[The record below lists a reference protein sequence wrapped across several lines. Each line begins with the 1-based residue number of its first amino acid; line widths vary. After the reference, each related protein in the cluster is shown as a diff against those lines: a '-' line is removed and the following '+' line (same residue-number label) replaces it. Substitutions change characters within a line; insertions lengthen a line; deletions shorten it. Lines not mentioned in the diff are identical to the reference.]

1 MTTTVQAEVAK
12 TSAAGPEPITEPG
25 IYDMDNE
32 TYHSHRYALSSSG
45 ARKLL
50 PPSCPAIFR
59 YEQDNPQP
67 AKKVWDIGNAAHK
80 LVLGNGPILQLV
92 DYERWDTKAAK
103 AEVADAREAGAIPLK
118 RAEYDQVHAMAD
130 ALRRHPVASLLFDP
144 ERGAP
149 EQSLFWR
156 DDRTSVM
163 RRARLDWLPNPR
175 TGRLIIPDYKTCRSA
190 NPDAL
195 EKAIDEYG
203 YHQQDDW
210 YRSACKAL
218 GLADDDAAFV
228 FVCQEK
234 TAPYV
239 ITVVEVN
246 ATSRRIGAARN
257 RRALETFAQCTE
269 SGYWPGYSD
278 EVVPL
283 SLPGWAE
290 TRDSLEYL

>member
-1 MTTTVQAEVAK
+1 MTTTAQAGAQAPA
-12 TSAAGPEPITEPG
+12 TGPAPITEPG
-25 IYDMDNE
+25 IYQMTNE
-32 TYHSHRYALSSSG
+32 EYHSHRYALSSSG

-67 AKKVWDIGNAAHK
+67 VKKVWDIGNAAHK
-80 LVLGNGPILQLV
+80 LVLGNGPKLV
-92 DYERWDTKAAK
+92 KIDAEEWRTNKVKD
-103 AEVADAREAGAIPLK
+103 EVANVRAAGHIPLK
-118 RAEYDQVHAMAD
+118 PSEHRQVHDMAD

-144 ERGAP
+144 ERGTP

-156 DDRTSVM
+156 DDRTGVM

-190 NPDAL
+190 NP
-195 EKAIDEYG
+195 EKLAKDIDEYG
-203 YHQQDDW
+203 YHQQDDT
-210 YRSACKAL
+210 YRSGAQAL
-218 GLADDDAAFV
+218 GIADEDAAFV

-239 ITVVEVN
+239 ITVVEVT
-246 ATSRRIGAARN
+246 ATARRIGAARN
-257 RRALETFAQCTE
+257 RRALETFAECTT

-278 EVVPL
+278 DVVPL
-283 SLPGWAE
+283 ALPGWAE
-290 TRDSLEYL
+290 TRDTLEYL

>member
-1 MTTTVQAEVAK
+1 MTTVVQAGALAP
-12 TSAAGPEPITEPG
+12 AAGPAPITEPG

-50 PPSCPAIFR
+50 APSSPAHFR
-59 YEQDNPQP
+59 YEQDHPQP
-67 AKKVWDIGNAAHK
+67 PKKVFDLGNAAHK
-80 LVLGNGPILQLV
+80 LVLGQGPALV
-92 DYERWDTKAAK
+92 RVDAEEWRTNAVK
-103 AEVADAREAGAIPLK
+103 AEVAGIRAGGNIPLK
-118 RAEYDQVHAMAD
+118 PSEWDQVHAMAD

-144 ERGAP
+144 EHGTP

-156 DDRTSVM
+156 DDKTSVT

-175 TGRLIIPDYKTCRSA
+175 SGRLIIPDYKTCRSA
-190 NPDAL
+190 NP
-195 EKAIDEYG
+195 EKLQKDIDEYG

-210 YRSACKAL
+210 YRSACHAL
-218 GLADDDAAFV
+218 GIADADAAFV

-246 ATSRRIGAARN
+246 AASRRIGAARN
-257 RRALETFAQCTE
+257 RRALEVFAECSRT
-269 SGYWPGYSD
+269 GYWPGYSD
-278 EVVPL
+278 DIEHL
-283 SLPGWAE
+283 SLPPWAE
-290 TRDSLEYL
+290 IRDTQEYL

>member
-1 MTTTVQAEVAK
+1 MTTTAQAGA
-12 TSAAGPEPITEPG
+12 SAPAAGPAPITEPG
-25 IYDMDNE
+25 IYQMTNE
-32 TYHSHRYALSSSG
+32 EYHSHRYALSSSG

-50 PPSCPAIFR
+50 PPLCPAIFR

-67 AKKVWDIGNAAHK
+67 VKKVWDIGNAAHK
-80 LVLGNGPILQLV
+80 LVLGNGPTLV
-92 DYERWDTKAAK
+92 QIDAEEWRTNKVKD
-103 AEVADAREAGAIPLK
+103 EVADVRAAGNIPLK
-118 RAEYDQVHAMAD
+118 PSEYQQVHDMAA

-144 ERGAP
+144 ERGTP

-156 DDRTSVM
+156 DDRTGVM

-190 NPDAL
+190 NP
-195 EKAIDEYG
+195 EKLAKDIDEYG
-203 YHQQDDW
+203 YHQQDDT
-210 YRSACKAL
+210 YRSGAQAL
-218 GLADDDAAFV
+218 GIADDDAAFV

-239 ITVVEVN
+239 ITVVEVT

-257 RRALETFAQCTE
+257 RRALETFAECTA

-278 EVVPL
+278 DVVPVA
-283 SLPGWAE
+283 LPGYAE
-290 TRDSLEYL
+290 TRDTLEYL

>member
-1 MTTTVQAEVAK
+1 MTTVVQAGAQAP
-12 TSAAGPEPITEPG
+12 AAGPEPITEPG
-25 IYDMDNE
+25 IHEMTNE
-32 TYHSHRYALSSSG
+32 EYHSHRYALSSSG

-59 YEQDNPQP
+59 YEQDHPQP
-67 AKKVWDIGNAAHK
+67 PKKVWDIGNAAHK
-80 LVLGNGPILQLV
+80 LVLGNGPTLKKIEHETWNTNV
-92 DYERWDTKAAK
+92 AKAA
-103 AEVADAREAGAIPLK
+103 VARAREAGEIPLK
-118 RAEYDQVHAMAD
+118 PAEHEQVHAMAD

-144 ERGAP
+144 ERGTP

-156 DDRTSVM
+156 DDRTNVM

-175 TGRLIIPDYKTCRSA
+175 SGRLIIPDYKTCRSA
-190 NPDAL
+190 NP
-195 EKAIDEYG
+195 EKLAKDIDEYG

-210 YRSACKAL
+210 YRSACRSL

-239 ITVVEVN
+239 ITVVEVS

-257 RRALETFAQCTE
+257 RRALETFARCTE
-269 SGYWPGYSD
+269 TGYWPGYSD
-278 EVVPL
+278 DVVPL

>member
-1 MTTTVQAEVAK
+1 MTTVAQAGALEAP
-12 TSAAGPEPITEPG
+12 AAGPEPITEPG
-25 IYDMDNE
+25 IYDMTNE
-32 TYHSHRYALSSSG
+32 EYHSHRYALSSSG

-59 YEQDNPQP
+59 YEQDHPQP
-67 AKKVWDIGNAAHK
+67 VKKVWDIGNAAHK
-80 LVLGNGPILQLV
+80 LVLGNGPTLRKI
-92 DYERWDTKAAK
+92 EHEMWTTKVAK
-103 AEVADAREAGAIPLK
+103 ADVAAAREAGEIPLK
-118 RAEYDQVHAMAD
+118 PAEYQQVHDMAD

-144 ERGAP
+144 EHGTP
-149 EQSLFWR
+149 ERSLFWR
-156 DDRTSVM
+156 DEKTGVM

-175 TGRLIIPDYKTCRSA
+175 SGRLIIPDYKTCRSA
-190 NPDAL
+190 NP
-195 EKAIDEYG
+195 EKLAKDIDEYG

-218 GLADDDAAFV
+218 GIADEQAAFV

-257 RRALETFAQCTE
+257 RRALETFAHCTAT
-269 SGYWPGYSD
+269 GYWPGYSD
-278 EVVPL
+278 DVVPVA
-283 SLPGWAE
+283 LPGWAE
-290 TRDSLEYL
+290 TRDTLEYL

>member
-1 MTTTVQAEVAK
+1 MTTVAQAGALEAP
-12 TSAAGPEPITEPG
+12 AAGPAPITEPG
-25 IYDMDNE
+25 IYEMTNE

-67 AKKVWDIGNAAHK
+67 VKKVWDIGNAAHK
-80 LVLGNGPILQLV
+80 LVLGNGPELRLV
-92 DYERWDTKAAK
+92 DYERWDTKVAK
-103 AEVADAREAGAIPLK
+103 AEVAEARAAGAIPLK
-118 RAEYDQVHAMAD
+118 RAEYDQVHDMAD

-144 ERGAP
+144 EHGKP

-156 DDRTSVM
+156 DEKTGVM

-175 TGRLIIPDYKTCRSA
+175 SGRLIIPDYKTCRSA
-190 NPDAL
+190 NPEKL
-195 EKAIDEYG
+195 EKDIEEYG

-210 YRSACKAL
+210 YRSACHAL
-218 GLADDDAAFV
+218 DIADDQAAFV

-234 TAPYV
+234 AAPYV
-239 ITVVEVN
+239 ITVIEVN
-246 ATSRRIGAARN
+246 ATARRIGAARN
-257 RRALETFAQCTE
+257 RRALETFAHCTAT
-269 SGYWPGYSD
+269 GYWPGYSD
-278 EVVPL
+278 DVVPL